1 MPSIKPSNALASFL
15 LLGAG
20 LAIFN
25 TVSKDKP
32 APQVVKQAAAQPK
45 PENGTVCGECAGA
58 GVCDYLGVD
67 GYETCRR
74 CKGSGFV
81 STTSKPKVEQCVSC
95 EDLAEVEARVVKLEA
110 EVVKLKARPVQHQP
124 APVKLIPTTPVR
136 KPVAAKPVGH
146 WATVCDGNS
155 CRQVWKAGPA
165 PKAAQKSSACSG
177 GSCSFGRGL
186 FGRWH

>member
-25 TVSKDKP
+25 TVSKEKP
-32 APQVVKQAAAQPK
+32 APKPKVQAAAP
-45 PENGTVCGECAGA
+45 A
-58 GVCDYLGVD
+58 
-67 GYETCRR
+67 
-74 CKGSGFV
+74 
-81 STTSKPKVEQCVSC
+81 KVEQCVSC
-95 EDLAEVEARVVKLEA
+95 EDLAAVQSELDATKKRLSSVERDVAWLNSRV
-110 EVVKLKARPVQHQP
+110 QQS

-136 KPVAAKPVGH
+136 KPVATKPVGH

-155 CRQVWKAGPA
+155 CRQVWKTGPA
-165 PKAAQKSSACSG
+165 PKAVQKSSACSG

-186 FGRWH
+186 FGRRR